1 MLMMHIQFID
11 EIIREG
17 GGQALNITTEYMH
30 ALEGRIRVKVPEI
43 KGSPAKAGEL
53 ERQVQWQSGI
63 HSIKANPT
71 TGNVLIY
78 YDSQKTHQ
86 DQILKTM
93 TEIGYLQPLTA
104 NVFKSQDLP
113 EQKNSIMELVVSTVA
128 QSMMEMALTRL
139 VTAII

>member
-1 MLMMHIQFID
+1 MPHIKAIN
-11 EIIREG
+11 ETYRER
-17 GGQALNITTEYMH
+17 GGQPLTIATDYLH
-30 ALEGRIRVKVPEI
+30 ALEGRIRIKVPEI

-53 ERQVQWQSGI
+53 ERKVQWHSGI

-78 YDSQKTHQ
+78 YDSQKTEQ
-86 DQILKTM
+86 EQILTTM
-93 TEIGYLQPLTA
+93 QEFGYLQSLSGDA
-104 NVFKSQDLP
+104 FKSQELAEP
-113 EQKNSIMELVVSTVA
+113 KNSFMGLVVSSVA

>member
-1 MLMMHIQFID
+1 MQIATDYL
-11 EIIREG
+11 
-17 GGQALNITTEYMH
+17 H
-30 ALEGRIRVKVPEI
+30 ALEGRIRIKVPEI

-53 ERQVQWQSGI
+53 ERQVQWHSGI

-78 YDSQKTHQ
+78 YDTRQTGQ
-86 DQILKTM
+86 ATILQTLL
-93 TEIGYLQPLTA
+93 ELGYLQQTA
-104 NVFKSQDLP
+104 APGMAAPEPAAGNNSLVNVVIQS
-113 EQKNSIMELVVSTVA
+113 VA

>member
-1 MLMMHIQFID
+1 MH
-11 EIIREG
+11 
-17 GGQALNITTEYMH
+17 T
-30 ALEGRIRVKVPEI
+30 LEGRIRIKVPEI

-78 YDSQKTHQ
+78 YDSQKTEQ
-86 DQILKTM
+86 NKIIQTM
-93 TEIGYLQPLTA
+93 HEFGYLQPLATNA
-104 NVFKSQDLP
+104 FHTP
-113 EQKNSIMELVVSTVA
+113 EASVEKNSLMDVVVSSVA

>member
-1 MLMMHIQFID
+1 M
-11 EIIREG
+11 
-17 GGQALNITTEYMH
+17 NITTEYMH

-78 YDSQKTHQ
+78 YDSQKTEQ
-86 DQILKTM
+86 EKILNTM
-93 TEIGYLQPLTA
+93 QEFGYLQPLTT
-104 NVFKSQDLP
+104 NVFKAQELP
-113 EQKNSIMELVVSTVA
+113 EPKNTLMELVVSTVA
-128 QSMMEMALTRL
+128 QSMMELALTRL

>member
-1 MLMMHIQFID
+1 MLMMHIQIID

-17 GGQALNITTEYMH
+17 GGQPLNIATEYMH

-78 YDSQKTHQ
+78 YDSQKTQ
-86 DQILKTM
+86 QEKILKTM

-104 NVFKSQDLP
+104 NVFKGQELP